1 MSDPESRHDRSQ
13 CWVVKTG
20 SALLTDEGCGLRTEA
35 IADWVGQMA
44 ALRSRGFR
52 FIVVSSGAIAEGRAR
67 LGWDMR
73 PVSLHEQQAAAAVG
87 QMGLI
92 QAYESAFQGY
102 GIHTAQILLT
112 HDDIADRRRYLNA
125 RSTLRTLLALGV
137 VPIINEND
145 SVATDEIRFGDND
158 SLAGLVA
165 NLAEANRLVILTD
178 QEGLYDRDPRQD
190 PDAILI
196 RTGQAGDPALLDYA
210 GPGGALGRG
219 GMLTKLRAAGIAAKS
234 GTDTVICSGLE
245 PEVLL
250 KIAQNEQA
258 GTLLSVQRSPL
269 AARKQWLAGHKR
281 PGGTL
286 VLDDGACSVL
296 AGQGKS
302 LLAVGVV
309 AVHGEFNRGEIVS
322 CIARDGSE
330 VARGLVNYSAAEAR
344 KIMGK
349 PSDRI
354 EQLLGYV
361 NEAELIH
368 RDNMVIFE
376 NS

>member
-1 MSDPESRHDRSQ
+1 MSETESKHERNQ

-20 SALLTDEGCGLRTEA
+20 SALLTDNGYGLRTEA
-35 IADWVGQMA
+35 IAAWVGQMA
-44 ALRSRGFR
+44 ELRGRGFR

-67 LGWDMR
+67 LGWGMS

-87 QMGLI
+87 QMGLV
-92 QAYESAFQGY
+92 QAYESAFKEY
-102 GIHTAQILLT
+102 EIRTAQILLT

-125 RSTLRTLLALGV
+125 RSTLRTLLALDV

-178 QEGLYDRDPRQD
+178 QDGLYDRDPRQH
-190 PDAILI
+190 PDAGLI
-196 RTGQAGDPALLDYA
+196 RAGRAGDPALLDYA

-219 GMLTKLRAAGIAAKS
+219 GMLTKLKAAETAAKS
-234 GTDTVICSGLE
+234 GTDTVICSGFE
-245 PEVLL
+245 PGVLL
-250 KIAQNEQA
+250 KIAQNEQV
-258 GTLLSVQRSPL
+258 GTLLSVSRSPL

-281 PGGTL
+281 PDGSL

-309 AVHGEFNRGEIVS
+309 AVRGEFSRGEIVS
-322 CIARDGSE
+322 CVARDGRE
-330 VARGLVNYSAAEAR
+330 VARGLVNYSADEAR
-344 KIMGK
+344 KILGQ
-349 PSDRI
+349 PSHKI
-354 EQLLGYV
+354 EHLLGYV

-368 RDNMVIFE
+368 RDNMVVL
-376 NS
+376 

>member
-1 MSDPESRHDRSQ
+1 MSETESKHDRDQ

-20 SALLTDEGCGLRTEA
+20 SALLTDNGGGLRTEA
-35 IADWVGQMA
+35 IAAWVGQMA
-44 ALRSRGFR
+44 ELRSRGFR

-67 LGWDMR
+67 LGWGML

-87 QMGLI
+87 QMGLV
-92 QAYESAFQGY
+92 QAYESAFKEY
-102 GIHTAQILLT
+102 EIRTAQILLT
-112 HDDIADRRRYLNA
+112 HDDIADLRRYLNA
-125 RSTLRTLLALGV
+125 RSTLRTLLALDV

-178 QEGLYDRDPRQD
+178 QDGLYDRDPRQ
-190 PDAILI
+190 ARNARLI
-196 RTGQAGDPALLDYA
+196 RTGRAGDPALLDYA

-219 GMLTKLRAAGIAAKS
+219 GMLTKLKAAETAAKS

-245 PEVLL
+245 PQVLL
-250 KIAQNEQA
+250 KIARDEEV

-281 PGGTL
+281 PDGSL

-296 AGQGKS
+296 ARQGKS

-309 AVHGEFNRGEIVS
+309 AVHGEFSRGEIVS
-322 CIARDGSE
+322 CVARDGRE
-330 VARGLVNYSAAEAR
+330 VARGLVNYSAEEVR
-344 KIMGK
+344 KIQGQ
-349 PSDRI
+349 PSNKI

-368 RDNMVIFE
+368 RDNMVVLG
-376 NS
+376 N

>member
-1 MSDPESRHDRSQ
+1 MSESESKQNRDQ

-20 SALLTDEGCGLRTEA
+20 SALLTDDGCGLRTEA
-35 IADWVGQMA
+35 IAGWVGQMA
-44 ALRSRGFR
+44 KLRGRGFR

-67 LGWDMR
+67 LGWDTL

-92 QAYESAFQGY
+92 QAYESAFMEY

-125 RSTLRTLLALGV
+125 RSTLRTLLDLDV

-178 QEGLYDRDPRQD
+178 QDGLYERDPRQD
-190 PDAILI
+190 PDARII
-196 RTGQAGDPALLDYA
+196 RTGRAGDPALLDYA

-219 GMLTKLRAAGIAAKS
+219 GMLTKLKAAETAAKS

-281 PGGTL
+281 PEGTL
-286 VLDDGACSVL
+286 VLDDGACRVL

-322 CIARDGSE
+322 CVARDGRE
-330 VARGLVNYSAAEAR
+330 VARGLVNYSAAESR
-344 KIMGK
+344 RIMGK
-349 PSDRI
+349 PSDMI

-361 NEAELIH
+361 DEAELIH
-368 RDNMVIFE
+368 RDNMVVFGD
-376 NS
+376 